1 MARAIFR
8 RHPIQELRMRRRL
21 VVAVSSLALALA
33 LPASAHAQFG
43 GLVRR
48 AAERVVKKET
58 STSSQPRIDDA
69 TVTQMLAG
77 LTEEARIADSIG
89 RATLAENADVFGKVD
104 GFLKRYATY
113 STARDRERRAAEEY
127 QACMS
132 RPGQELA
139 SMQGP
144 SAGPPPGAMA
154 LAQRM
159 ESMSDE
165 EREAFQA
172 KVDKLEK
179 EAKAAEKSGNVAEQ
193 QRIRGEI
200 QKLTGMP
207 MNAAASP
214 RSQADIKKMQAAGA
228 RMEKCKRPQMTAV
241 QPPEPIL
248 VRPLVNEGGTTKFA
262 SAATREIRDS
272 LDAQAYLT
280 SLRSMKVGNV
290 PIERGAT
297 AAGMDAGRYA
307 LLRERVL
314 NVYANSLLHDSEA
327 HPSGFT
333 DEEYEVLEAH
343 RPKILGTARRLKE
356 LGAF

>member
-1 MARAIFR
+1 
-8 RHPIQELRMRRRL
+8 MRRRL
-21 VVAVSSLALALA
+21 VVAVSSLALALV
-33 LPASAHAQFG
+33 LPARVHAQFG

-89 RATLAENADVFGKVD
+89 RATLAENAEVFGQVD

-113 STARDRERRAAEEY
+113 AASRDRERRAAEEY

-132 RPGQELA
+132 GPGQELA
-139 SMQGP
+139 SMQGA

-154 LAQRM
+154 FAQRI

-165 EREAFQA
+165 ERDAFQA
-172 KVDKLEK
+172 KMDKLEK

-207 MNAAASP
+207 MTPAAAP
-214 RSQADIKKMQAAGA
+214 RSQADVRKMQAAGA
-228 RMEKCKRPQMTAV
+228 RMEKCKMPQPSAV
-241 QPPEPIL
+241 QPPAPIM

-262 SAATREIRDS
+262 PTATREIGDS
-272 LDAQAYLT
+272 AAAQAYLT
-280 SLRSMKVGNV
+280 SLRSMKVGSA
-290 PIERGAT
+290 PIDRGAK
-297 AAGMDAGRYA
+297 AAGMDTGRYS

-314 NVYANSLLHDSEA
+314 NIYANSLLRDSEA

-333 DEEYEVLEAH
+333 DEEYEALEAH
-343 RPKILGTARRLKE
+343 RPKILGTARRLME

>member
-1 MARAIFR
+1 
-8 RHPIQELRMRRRL
+8 MRRRP
-21 VVAVSSLALALA
+21 VVAVSSLVLALV
-33 LPASAHAQFG
+33 LPARAHAQFG

-48 AAERVVKKET
+48 AAERVVKKDNPA
-58 STSSQPRIDDA
+58 SSQPQIDDA

-113 STARDRERRAAEEY
+113 ATARDRERRAAEEY

-132 RPGQELA
+132 GPGQELA
-139 SMQGP
+139 SMSQGP
-144 SAGPPPGAMA
+144 AAGPPPGAMA

-165 EREAFQA
+165 EREAFEA
-172 KVDKLEK
+172 KMAKLEK

-200 QKLTGMP
+200 EKLTGMP
-207 MNAAASP
+207 MTPAANAP
-214 RSQADIKKMQAAGA
+214 RRSQADIKRMQAAGA
-228 RMEKCKRPQMTAV
+228 RMEKCRMPQPSAV
-241 QPPEPIL
+241 QPPQPIM

-262 SAATREIRDS
+262 PTATREISDS
-272 LDAQAYLT
+272 ADAQAYLT

-290 PIERGAT
+290 PIERGAK
-297 AAGMDAGRYA
+297 AAGMDAGRYS
-307 LLRERVL
+307 LLRERML
-314 NVYANSLLHDSEA
+314 NIYANSLLQDSEA
-327 HPSGFT
+327 HPSGFS
-333 DEEYEVLEAH
+333 DEEYAVLQAR
-343 RPKILGTARRLKE
+343 RPEILRMARRLKE

>member
-1 MARAIFR
+1 
-8 RHPIQELRMRRRL
+8 MRRRL
-21 VVAVSSLALALA
+21 VVAVSSFALALA

-43 GLVRR
+43 GLMRR
-48 AAERVVKKET
+48 AAERVVKKEMPG
-58 STSSQPRIDDA
+58 SSESRIDDA
-69 TVTQMLAG
+69 AVTQMLAG

-104 GFLKRYATY
+104 SFLKRYATY
-113 STARDRERRAAEEY
+113 ATARDKERRAAEEY

-132 RPGQELA
+132 GPGQELA
-139 SMQGP
+139 AMQGA

-165 EREAFQA
+165 ERDAFQA
-172 KVDKLEK
+172 KLDKLEK

-193 QRIRGEI
+193 QRIRGEM

-207 MNAAASP
+207 MNASASP

-228 RMEKCKRPQMTAV
+228 RMEKCKMPQPSAV
-241 QPPEPIL
+241 QPPAPIM
-248 VRPLVNEGGTTKFA
+248 VRPLVTEGGTTKFA
-262 SAATREIRDS
+262 PTATREISDS
-272 LDAQAYLT
+272 SDAQAYLV

-290 PIERGAT
+290 PVERGAK
-297 AAGMDAGRYA
+297 AAGMDSGRYS

-314 NVYANSLLHDSEA
+314 NIYANSLLRDSEA
-327 HPSGFT
+327 HPSGFS
-333 DEEYEVLEAH
+333 DEEYDALEAH
-343 RPKILGTARRLKE
+343 RSEILKTARRLKE

>member
-1 MARAIFR
+1 
-8 RHPIQELRMRRRL
+8 MRRRL
-21 VVAVSSLALALA
+21 VVAVSSLALALV

-113 STARDRERRAAEEY
+113 ATARDRERRAAEEY

-132 RPGQELA
+132 GPGQELA
-139 SMQGP
+139 SMQRA
-144 SAGPPPGAMA
+144 SGPPPGAMA
-154 LAQRM
+154 MAQRM

-172 KVDKLEK
+172 KMDKLEK

-200 QKLTGMP
+200 EKLTGMP

-228 RMEKCKRPQMTAV
+228 RMEKCKMPQPSAV
-241 QPPEPIL
+241 QPPAPIM

-262 SAATREIRDS
+262 PAATREIRDS

-280 SLRSMKVGNV
+280 SIRSMKVGNA
-290 PIERGAT
+290 PIDRGAK
-297 AAGMDAGRYA
+297 AAGMDTGRYS

-314 NVYANSLLHDSEA
+314 NIYANSLLHDSEA

-333 DEEYEVLEAH
+333 DEEYEALEAH
-343 RPKILGTARRLKE
+343 RAKILGTARRLKE

>member
-1 MARAIFR
+1 
-8 RHPIQELRMRRRL
+8 MRRRL
-21 VVAVSSLALALA
+21 VVAVSSLALSLV
-33 LPASAHAQFG
+33 LPARAHAQFG
-43 GLVRR
+43 GLMRR

-113 STARDRERRAAEEY
+113 ATARDKERRAAEEY

-132 RPGQELA
+132 GPGQELA
-139 SMQGP
+139 SMQGA
-144 SAGPPPGAMA
+144 SSPPPGAMA
-154 LAQRM
+154 MAQRM

-172 KVDKLEK
+172 KMDKLEK

-200 QKLTGMP
+200 EKLTGMSMAP
-207 MNAAASP
+207 AANAP
-214 RSQADIKKMQAAGA
+214 RRSQADIKRMQDAGA
-228 RMEKCKRPQMTAV
+228 RMEKCKMPQPSAV
-241 QPPEPIL
+241 QPPAPIM
-248 VRPLVNEGGTTKFA
+248 VRPLVTEGGTTKFA
-262 SAATREIRDS
+262 PTATREISDS
-272 LDAQAYLT
+272 SDAQAYLV

-290 PIERGAT
+290 PVERGAK
-297 AAGMDAGRYA
+297 AAGMDSGRYS

-314 NVYANSLLHDSEA
+314 NIYANSLLRDSEA
-327 HPSGFT
+327 HPSGFS
-333 DEEYEVLEAH
+333 DEEYDALEAH
-343 RPKILGTARRLKE
+343 RSEILKTARRLKE